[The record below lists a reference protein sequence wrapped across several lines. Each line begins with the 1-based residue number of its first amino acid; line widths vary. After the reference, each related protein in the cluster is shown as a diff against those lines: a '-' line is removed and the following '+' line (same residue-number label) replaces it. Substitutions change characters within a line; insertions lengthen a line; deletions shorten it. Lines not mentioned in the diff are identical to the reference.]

1 MTTTTTI
8 GSTTDTAT
16 APLERETGAGFAT
29 ATVQSA
35 RRTFLQYL
43 RTPQLL
49 VLPTIIGA
57 MFLFI
62 FRYVFGGAIDAGNG
76 VDYVD
81 FLVPGFL
88 LTTILWTGMNAPAG
102 IAEDAASG
110 VHDRFRSLPIPRT
123 AVVAGRSLADGA
135 LVSWTLLVNAVLG
148 FAVGFRT
155 HGGIAAA
162 VGAFV
167 VMLVAT
173 FAATSSPGLRANAGK
188 SAVWMGRT
196 RAPAPATNAARM
208 NVVARGSSVTMTTAV
223 SRAPR
228 QRARLTTVRT
238 RLPPNRST
246 TTGAN
251 GAATMA
257 GRTRTAPRTP
267 TPRAP
272 AASYAT
278 TSMRTR
284 KAQSAATPAVQE
296 ISRRRIDGF
305 ASASRSTAVDD
316 HRPRAFA
323 IGRSSQVRSRIG
335 GPREPAEAGAKFG
348 A

>member
-1 MTTTTTI
+1 MTTTTTTI
-8 GSTTDTAT
+8 GPTTDTEHPA
-16 APLERETGAGFAT
+16 LGRETGAGFAT
-29 ATVQSA
+29 ATMQSA

-155 HGGIAAA
+155 HGSFAAA

-173 FAATSSPGLRANAGK
+173 YVFSWVFLALGLVGGNAQGAQGMATLLVVPFTFLSSAYVPVDSMPGWLQPFAEHQPITVMINAVRSLMLGGTQAAGVGHTTGYWVVL
-188 SAVWMGRT
+188 SLVWCAGILTVFSTVAVARFSRT
-196 RAPAPATNAARM
+196 R
-208 NVVARGSSVTMTTAV
+208 
-223 SRAPR
+223 
-228 QRARLTTVRT
+228 
-238 RLPPNRST
+238 
-246 TTGAN
+246 
-251 GAATMA
+251 
-257 GRTRTAPRTP
+257 
-267 TPRAP
+267 
-272 AASYAT
+272 
-278 TSMRTR
+278 
-284 KAQSAATPAVQE
+284 
-296 ISRRRIDGF
+296 
-305 ASASRSTAVDD
+305 
-316 HRPRAFA
+316 
-323 IGRSSQVRSRIG
+323 
-335 GPREPAEAGAKFG
+335 
-348 A
+348 

>member
-1 MTTTTTI
+1 MTTTTTPS
-8 GSTTDTAT
+8 GSILDTQRT
-16 APLERETGAGFAT
+16 APEPEAGAAFTT

-62 FRYVFGGAIDAGNG
+62 FRYVFGGAIDAGTG

-102 IAEDAASG
+102 VAEDAASG

-155 HGGIAAA
+155 HGGIAAT
-162 VGAFV
+162 VGAFAVMV
-167 VMLVAT
+167 VVTYVFSWVFLTLGLVGGNAQAAQGMATLLVVPFTFLSSAYVPVDSMPGWLQPFAEHQPITVMINAVRSLMLGSTEAAGVGHTTGYWVVLSLVWCAGILAVFST
-173 FAATSSPGLRANAGK
+173 LAVRRFA
-188 SAVWMGRT
+188 RT
-196 RAPAPATNAARM
+196 R
-208 NVVARGSSVTMTTAV
+208 
-223 SRAPR
+223 
-228 QRARLTTVRT
+228 
-238 RLPPNRST
+238 
-246 TTGAN
+246 
-251 GAATMA
+251 
-257 GRTRTAPRTP
+257 
-267 TPRAP
+267 
-272 AASYAT
+272 
-278 TSMRTR
+278 
-284 KAQSAATPAVQE
+284 
-296 ISRRRIDGF
+296 
-305 ASASRSTAVDD
+305 
-316 HRPRAFA
+316 
-323 IGRSSQVRSRIG
+323 
-335 GPREPAEAGAKFG
+335 
-348 A
+348 

>member
-1 MTTTTTI
+1 MTTTTTTI

-16 APLERETGAGFAT
+16 PPLGQETGAGFAT

-135 LVSWTLLVNAVLG
+135 LTSWTLFVNAVLG

-155 HGGIAAA
+155 HGGVAAV

-173 FAATSSPGLRANAGK
+173 YVFSWVFLALGLVGGNAQAAQGMATLLVVPFTFLSSAYVPVDSMPGWLQPFAEHQPITVMINAVRSLMLGGTQVAGVGHTTAYWVVLSMVWCAGILAVF
-188 SAVWMGRT
+188 SALAVARFSRT
-196 RAPAPATNAARM
+196 R
-208 NVVARGSSVTMTTAV
+208 
-223 SRAPR
+223 
-228 QRARLTTVRT
+228 
-238 RLPPNRST
+238 
-246 TTGAN
+246 
-251 GAATMA
+251 
-257 GRTRTAPRTP
+257 
-267 TPRAP
+267 
-272 AASYAT
+272 
-278 TSMRTR
+278 
-284 KAQSAATPAVQE
+284 
-296 ISRRRIDGF
+296 
-305 ASASRSTAVDD
+305 
-316 HRPRAFA
+316 
-323 IGRSSQVRSRIG
+323 
-335 GPREPAEAGAKFG
+335 
-348 A
+348 

>member
-1 MTTTTTI
+1 MTTTTTTI
-8 GSTTDTAT
+8 GSTTGT
-16 APLERETGAGFAT
+16 APSPLGRESGAGFAT

-88 LTTILWTGMNAPAG
+88 LTTVLWTGMNAPAG
-102 IAEDAASG
+102 VAEDAASG

-155 HGGIAAA
+155 HGGIPAAI
-162 VGAFV
+162 GAFALMLAVTYVFSWVFLTLGLVGGNAQAAQGMATLLV
-167 VMLVAT
+167 VPFTFLSSAYVPVDSMPGWLQPFAEHQPITVMINAVRSLMLGGTQPAGVGHTTGYWVVLSLVWCAGILAVSSALAVAR
-173 FAATSSPGLRANAGK
+173 FS
-188 SAVWMGRT
+188 RT
-196 RAPAPATNAARM
+196 R
-208 NVVARGSSVTMTTAV
+208 
-223 SRAPR
+223 
-228 QRARLTTVRT
+228 
-238 RLPPNRST
+238 
-246 TTGAN
+246 
-251 GAATMA
+251 
-257 GRTRTAPRTP
+257 
-267 TPRAP
+267 
-272 AASYAT
+272 
-278 TSMRTR
+278 
-284 KAQSAATPAVQE
+284 
-296 ISRRRIDGF
+296 
-305 ASASRSTAVDD
+305 
-316 HRPRAFA
+316 
-323 IGRSSQVRSRIG
+323 
-335 GPREPAEAGAKFG
+335 
-348 A
+348 

>member
-1 MTTTTTI
+1 MTTTTTTI
-8 GSTTDTAT
+8 GSTTDTERL
-16 APLERETGAGFAT
+16 PPGRETGAGFAT

-102 IAEDAASG
+102 VAEDAASG

-135 LVSWTLLVNAVLG
+135 LVSWTLLVNAALG

-155 HGGIAAA
+155 HGS
-162 VGAFV
+162 
-167 VMLVAT
+167 
-173 FAATSSPGLRANAGK
+173 FAATVAAFAVMFVVTYVFSWVFLTLGLVGGNAQAAQGMATLLVVPFTFLSSAYVPVDSMPGWLQPFAEHQPITVMINAIRSLMLGSTEAAGVDHTTSYWVVLSLVWCAGILTVF
-188 SAVWMGRT
+188 SALAVHRFART
-196 RAPAPATNAARM
+196 R
-208 NVVARGSSVTMTTAV
+208 
-223 SRAPR
+223 
-228 QRARLTTVRT
+228 
-238 RLPPNRST
+238 
-246 TTGAN
+246 
-251 GAATMA
+251 
-257 GRTRTAPRTP
+257 
-267 TPRAP
+267 
-272 AASYAT
+272 
-278 TSMRTR
+278 
-284 KAQSAATPAVQE
+284 
-296 ISRRRIDGF
+296 
-305 ASASRSTAVDD
+305 
-316 HRPRAFA
+316 
-323 IGRSSQVRSRIG
+323 
-335 GPREPAEAGAKFG
+335 
-348 A
+348 